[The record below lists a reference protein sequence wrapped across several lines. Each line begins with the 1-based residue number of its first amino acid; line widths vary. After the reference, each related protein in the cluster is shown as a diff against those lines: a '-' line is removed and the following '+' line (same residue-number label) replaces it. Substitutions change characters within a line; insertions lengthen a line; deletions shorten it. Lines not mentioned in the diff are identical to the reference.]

1 MPAEAGRLERGVG
14 SRDRRFFAVLACLAA
29 AGTIAGVL
37 LFGHGGGASG
47 ANGCVSYDQAG
58 VMGGGTWR
66 FCDAEAVG
74 FCRAHARESKQLAAQ
89 CAKLEVKTET

>member
-1 MPAEAGRLERGVG
+1 MPAEAGRLERRVG
-14 SRDRRFFAVLACLAA
+14 TRDRRFFAVLVCLAA

-47 ANGCVSYDQAG
+47 ANRCVSFDQAG

-66 FCDAEAVG
+66 FCDDEAVG
-74 FCRAHARESKQLAAQ
+74 FCRAHAHDSKRLADQ
-89 CAKLEVKTET
+89 CAKLDVKTET